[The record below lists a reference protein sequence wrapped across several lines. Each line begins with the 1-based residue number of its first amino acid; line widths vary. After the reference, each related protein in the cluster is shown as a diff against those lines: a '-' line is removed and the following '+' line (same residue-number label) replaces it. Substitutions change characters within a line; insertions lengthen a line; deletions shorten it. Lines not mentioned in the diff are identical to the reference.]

1 MSTMIKPKIEL
12 GEGRSEE
19 EPLRDL
25 LPFIISQDKLEMSA
39 VKDQILSIEP
49 TLPSIMLLGALRDPR
64 LHLIVPL
71 TITFERENNDIVAYC
86 EELEEFGFGKHLT
99 EAIEDL
105 QAAIA
110 ELYFTLKQENNRL
123 GSNLKRIWGSL
134 RQKIKEV
141 S

>member
-1 MSTMIKPKIEL
+1 MSTVSLDGLIRPL
-12 GEGRSEE
+12 DEGKSED
-19 EPLRDL
+19 EPLKGL
-25 LPFIISQDKLEMSA
+25 LPFELPTVPAKIIGPA
-39 VKDQILSIEP
+39 
-49 TLPSIMLLGALRDPR
+49 LPETMLLGALRDPR
-64 LHLIVPL
+64 LRLAVPL
-71 TITFERENNDIVAYC
+71 TITFESENDDIIAHC
-86 EELEEFGFGKHLT
+86 EDLEEFGFGKHLT

>member
-1 MSTMIKPKIEL
+1 MSAVSLDGLIKPL
-12 GEGRSEE
+12 DEGLSED
-19 EPLRDL
+19 EPLEGL
-25 LPFIISQDKLEMSA
+25 LPFEL
-39 VKDQILSIEP
+39 P
-49 TLPSIMLLGALRDPR
+49 TVLTKIKGPALPETMLLGALRDPH

-86 EELEEFGFGKHLT
+86 EELEEFGFGTHLT

-110 ELYFTLKQENNRL
+110 ELYFTLKEENDRL
-123 GSNLKRIWGSL
+123 GSDLARVWDSL
-134 RQKIKEV
+134 HQKTKEV

>member
-12 GEGRSEE
+12 GEGRSVD
-19 EPLRDL
+19 EPLKR
-25 LPFIISQDKLEMSA
+25 LPLFELQTEL
-39 VKDQILSIEP
+39 IETVGP
-49 TLPSIMLLGALRDPR
+49 TPPSTMLLGALRNPR

-86 EELEEFGFGKHLT
+86 EELEEFGFGTHLT

-110 ELYFTLKQENNRL
+110 ELYFTLKEENDRL
-123 GSNLKRIWGSL
+123 GSDLARVWDSL
-134 RQKIKEV
+134 HQKTKEV

>member
-1 MSTMIKPKIEL
+1 
-12 GEGRSEE
+12 
-19 EPLRDL
+19 
-25 LPFIISQDKLEMSA
+25 MSA
-39 VKDQILSIEP
+39 VKLDVLIKPLDEGKSEDEPVKGLPPRELPIEQTEIKGP
-49 TLPSIMLLGALRDPR
+49 TLPSTMLLGALHDPR

-86 EELEEFGFGKHLT
+86 EELEEFGFGTHLT

-110 ELYFTLKQENNRL
+110 ELYFTLKEENDRL
-123 GSNLKRIWGSL
+123 GSDLARIWDSL
-134 RQKIKEV
+134 HQKTKEV

>member
-1 MSTMIKPKIEL
+1 MTSMSTMIKPKIEL
-12 GEGRSEE
+12 GEGRSVD
-19 EPLRDL
+19 EPLKR
-25 LPFIISQDKLEMSA
+25 LPLFELPTKP
-39 VKDQILSIEP
+39 IETVGP
-49 TLPSIMLLGALRDPR
+49 TLPSTMLLGTLRNPH

-86 EELEEFGFGKHLT
+86 EELEEFGFGTHLT

-110 ELYFTLKQENNRL
+110 ELYFTLKEENDRL
-123 GSNLKRIWGSL
+123 GSDLARIWDSL
-134 RQKIKEV
+134 HQKTKEV